1 MAAIRDDGKFDRFR
15 ERFFEGAQRYR
26 WLTTLGHGG
35 VGTVFKAL
43 DTELDE
49 VVAIKVLSPSIERDE
64 QALLAR
70 FKREIQLNRKIKHPN
85 VARMYDYGVSGDYPF
100 ITMEYVEGKDLWDLV
115 EDRKRIPPAEAVPI
129 LRQIVRGTGA
139 IHRLGIL
146 HRDLKSQNVIV
157 DSAGAVA
164 ILDFGLA
171 RGEYDQSLTLAS
183 MLLGTPQYMSPEQA
197 LGEELDVRSDIYS
210 IGIIAFEMLTG
221 AVPFWA
227 DSPVAIA
234 MKHVTDPIPDRLDD
248 FPDVSPALKE
258 IVLRT
263 LEKAREK
270 RFASTDDLE
279 TELALLEQ
287 APRQQRDSAAL
298 RLTGEDEI
306 VAALESAF
314 NSIVLPKTLAAAPAP
329 AAGSAPTPL
338 VLVVQDDVPE
348 LLKTA
353 TAVCAVGCRTLE
365 ARNGQE
371 ALEALMKSTV
381 HLVLMDVDLPR
392 IDGFD
397 VTRILKSQPA
407 LAALPVLLSTGRFDR
422 GQLAFAVQSGAT
434 DLLQRPFG
442 EGTLGPRLWQILR
455 HQGFVPPR
463 EFERELT
470 PPPAL
475 EPTHRSPGRKDH

>member
-1 MAAIRDDGKFDRFR
+1 M
-15 ERFFEGAQRYR
+15 
-26 WLTTLGHGG
+26 
-35 VGTVFKAL
+35 
-43 DTELDE
+43 
-49 VVAIKVLSPSIERDE
+49 
-64 QALLAR
+64 
-70 FKREIQLNRKIKHPN
+70 
-85 VARMYDYGVSGDYPF
+85 
-100 ITMEYVEGKDLWDLV
+100 
-115 EDRKRIPPAEAVPI
+115 
-129 LRQIVRGTGA
+129 
-139 IHRLGIL
+139 
-146 HRDLKSQNVIV
+146 
-157 DSAGAVA
+157 
-164 ILDFGLA
+164 
-171 RGEYDQSLTLAS
+171 
-183 MLLGTPQYMSPEQA
+183 
-197 LGEELDVRSDIYS
+197 
-210 IGIIAFEMLTG
+210 
-221 AVPFWA
+221 
-227 DSPVAIA
+227 
-234 MKHVTDPIPDRLDD
+234 
-248 FPDVSPALKE
+248 
-258 IVLRT
+258 
-263 LEKAREK
+263 
-270 RFASTDDLE
+270 
-279 TELALLEQ
+279 
-287 APRQQRDSAAL
+287 
-298 RLTGEDEI
+298 
-306 VAALESAF
+306 
-314 NSIVLPKTLAAAPAP
+314 
-329 AAGSAPTPL
+329 
-338 VLVVQDDVPE
+338 VQDDVPE